1 MADSN
6 INIEI
11 TEDTPISIEIVEDT
25 PVQLEITTSGPAGAD
40 GVVQSIVAGSN
51 ITVNSTDPANPI
63 VSATGGGGGGM
74 QIGDEVIDANP
85 NRALFTDADGNLSD
99 DVLRSKFL
107 SFFGG
112 VLSGEAVKPVSFQH
126 DDSLLIGGFDATSLG
141 GFETFAVVQ
150 SIDRSGGLG
159 YVKVD
164 YNNLDT
170 VPPETIF
177 LVGYNADTNETQIL
191 YYPNGQ
197 LTDPYPFLSIDET
210 GITINN
216 SQKFNEVVTELLSAT
231 DSQIPTAKAVADAI
245 DAVVTGV
252 DWGDIGGTLASQTD
266 LQSALDA
273 KENAITAGTSTQY
286 YRGDKTFQTLD
297 KTAVGL
303 GNVDNTSDANKPVST
318 AQATADNLRVLK
330 SGDTM
335 TGNLTISK
343 AQPDLVI
350 NRASDATP
358 GLVRFETGAVPEW
371 YFGLY
376 STGINNFE
384 LHRASGGASGFI
396 MRYTDQYI
404 LVRYGMEMNYA
415 TADTIAIFNSSKQLI
430 SASTGTYPSLTE
442 LARVKGVTSNIQTQ
456 ITAKVPYTGA
466 TADLDLGIYALESD
480 TVRANSS
487 AGIVLESNNGTDVGL
502 LGAGNTAN
510 VAWYGNHNFSLA
522 TQDTIAAFTGSGK
535 TLGSLALATYPSLT
549 ELSYVKGVASSI
561 QTQLNAKGDVTSS
574 STNTFTNKT
583 IDANGTGNSITNLE
597 TADFATNVIDTSALM
612 AAESDTRLAS
622 QKAIKARTT
631 IIQPTSGD
639 WYSMGGLSSST
650 SPGLTA
656 SGKLVLHPIW
666 LGAGTLDRIAVSTSV
681 AAVST
686 YRLGLYKANPTTG
699 LPDTQT
705 PFLDAGTVD
714 MNATAGVQ
722 AITISQAITD
732 PGLYWGAVLV
742 DAYTAQPTTHCVVYS
757 SSSGLGING
766 LPQDMSSLGRY
777 RVARV
782 TIGTVSTGSLPTVPS
797 GANMIWAG
805 TAPRIAVRYV

>member
-11 TEDTPISIEIVEDT
+11 TESTPISLEIVEDT
-25 PVQLEITTSGPAGAD
+25 PVQLEITATGPAGL
-40 GVVQSIVAGSN
+40 VQSIVAGTN
-51 ITVNSTDPANPI
+51 VTVNSADPANPI
-63 VSATGGGGGGM
+63 VSATGGGGSGM
-74 QIGDEVIDANP
+74 QIGNEVVNALP
-85 NRALFTDADGNLSD
+85 RRALFTDDDGNLTD
-99 DVLRSKFL
+99 DVMKSKDI

-112 VLSGEAVKPVSFQH
+112 ALTGKGVKPVNFVH
-126 DDSLLIGGFDATSLG
+126 DDSMVLGGVDATAFG
-141 GFETFAVVQ
+141 GTENFGVLQ
-150 SIDRSGGLG
+150 SVSRSGALG
-159 YVKVD
+159 YIKVD
-164 YNNLDT
+164 YDNLDT
-170 VPPETIF
+170 VPPESMFII
-177 LVGYNADTNETQIL
+177 GYDAGTGKSSML

-197 LTDPYPFLSIDET
+197 LTDPQPMFLIDET
-210 GITINN
+210 GIVVNGT
-216 SQKFNEVVTELLSAT
+216 QKFNAVVTELIGALDT
-231 DSQIPTAKAVADAI
+231 EVPTAKAVADAI
-245 DAVVTGV
+245 DAIVTGV

-273 KENAITAGTSTQY
+273 KENIITAGTSAQY

-318 AQATADNLRVLK
+318 AQAAADNLRVLK

-350 NRASDATP
+350 NRTSDATS

-396 MRYTDQYI
+396 VRYTDQYI

-456 ITAKVPYTGA
+456 I
-466 TADLDLGIYALESD
+466 
-480 TVRANSS
+480 
-487 AGIVLESNNGTDVGL
+487 
-502 LGAGNTAN
+502 
-510 VAWYGNHNFSLA
+510 
-522 TQDTIAAFTGSGK
+522 
-535 TLGSLALATYPSLT
+535 
-549 ELSYVKGVASSI
+549 
-561 QTQLNAKGDVTSS
+561 NAKGDVTSS

-639 WYSMGGLSSST
+639 WYSMGGLSAST
-650 SPGLTA
+650 TPSLTS
-656 SGKLVLHPIW
+656 SGKLILHPIW

-722 AITISQAITD
+722 AITISQAIKD

-742 DAYTAQPTTHCVVYS
+742 DAYTAQPTCHCVVYS
-757 SSSGLGING
+757 SSSGVGIQG

-782 TIGTVSTGSLPTVPS
+782 TTGTVSTGSLPTVPS
-797 GANMIWAG
+797 GGSMIWAG
-805 TAPRIAVRYV
+805 TAPRIAVRYA